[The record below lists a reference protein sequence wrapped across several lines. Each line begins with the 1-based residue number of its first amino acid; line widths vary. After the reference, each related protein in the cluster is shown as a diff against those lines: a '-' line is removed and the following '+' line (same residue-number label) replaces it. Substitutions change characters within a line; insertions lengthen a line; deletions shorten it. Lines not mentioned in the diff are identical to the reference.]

1 MSKLMAYTTVRHVG
15 TQKGA
20 VLPLLPTAL
29 LPEASVCVPSLCP
42 SLAALGMALAHPS
55 AGGRGGWRGRQGG
68 VFIHC
73 WEGASAFPAPTV
85 LSGGR

>member
-42 SLAALGMALAHPS
+42 SLAARKGTGSSVRGWAWGLEGEAGWGVHSLLGGGLRLPS
-55 AGGRGGWRGRQGG
+55 S
-68 VFIHC
+68 H
-73 WEGASAFPAPTV
+73 SA
-85 LSGGR
+85 